1 MINKPYRPWYDDA
14 KDYNT
19 NAPSYYD
26 YLANEINLE
35 KVQTDAINDLLVRD
49 VDFKDS
55 DEVHVDKLTDWH
67 SDDNS
72 EHAKITFKAHVI
84 SSPSS
89 TTQTIDGVDHVA
101 SNGIKV
107 LHDGLYA
114 PDYKKVLEKYST
126 DTNSKFTKVTNDI
139 NTINTKLPYKENK
152 LESSR
157 KTITVTHGEEGTS
170 ATTKVDTNP
179 QKVLEHDNLK
189 VGEKLVKTHNA
200 SSNDTTISLDSNF
213 ISQVNKAT
221 SDVSGKQDKL
231 TASGG
236 IDLTDN
242 NLTLKTY
249 PTYGSDL
256 NKLTETCIVKPN
268 TNTTNLPTGASPE
281 GILLSYVVRDVSIQY
296 YVPYNNT
303 NLYVRTGEKV
313 TSTPAWHPWQT
324 ILNST
329 NLNDAIKT
337 FNKSTNLQNPDIYKF
352 HVFSNVTSLVTG
364 NWGFEFFNDT
374 IAKIYNVKIKVG
386 TINQAN
392 PGTIIAQ
399 QNVST
404 LLEAGVPQDFITKAT
419 NGFVFRAGYY
429 LGDTLKRIA
438 FELKTEGDK
447 LNLRVKYY
455 DATGTITS
463 VQVVQGHECTPIAV
477 PYNNPVSIE
486 ETGEL
491 KPVVDSTNE

>member
-1 MINKPYRPWYDDA
+1 MINKPYRPWYDDT

-89 TTQTIDGVDHVA
+89 TTQTIDGVDYVT
-101 SNGIKV
+101 SNGVKV

-114 PDYKKVLEKYST
+114 PDYKKVLEKYSA

-157 KTITVTHGEEGTS
+157 KTITVTHGAEGTS

-189 VGEKLVKTHNA
+189 VGEKLVKTHND
-200 SSNDTTISLDSNF
+200 SSNETTISLDNNF

-231 TASGG
+231 SASGG

-242 NLTLKTY
+242 NLTLKTF

-256 NKLTETCIVKPN
+256 NTLKETCIVKPN
-268 TNTTNLPTGASPE
+268 NYTTNLPSGASPE
-281 GILLSYVVRDVSIQY
+281 GILLSYVVSDVSIQY

-303 NLYVRTGEKV
+303 NLYVRTGGKI
-313 TSTPAWHPWQT
+313 TTTPTWTPWQT

-329 NLNDAIKT
+329 NLNDAIKI
-337 FNKSTNLQNPDIYKF
+337 FNKSNNLQNPDIYEF
-352 HVFSNVTSLVTG
+352 HAFSNVASLVTG
-364 NWGFEFFNDT
+364 DWGFEFFNDT
-374 IAKIYNVKIKVG
+374 NAKIYNVKIKVG
-386 TINQAN
+386 TINEAN

-399 QNVST
+399 QNVSA
-404 LLEAGVPQDFITKAT
+404 LLAAGVPQDFINKAT
-419 NGFVFRAGYY
+419 NGYVFRAGYY
-429 LGDTLKRIA
+429 LGDTLNRIA
-438 FELKTEGDK
+438 FELKTEEDK
-447 LNLRVKYY
+447 LNLKVKYY
-455 DATGTITS
+455 DTTGTINS
-463 VQVVQGHECTPIAV
+463 VQVVQGHECAPIAV
-477 PYNNPVSIE
+477 PYNNTVSIE

>member
-1 MINKPYRPWYDDA
+1 MINKPYRPWYDDT

-19 NAPSYYD
+19 NAPTYYD

-89 TTQTIDGVDHVA
+89 ATQTIDGVEYVT

-114 PDYKKVLEKYST
+114 PDYKKVLEKYSA
-126 DTNSKFTKVTNDI
+126 DTNSKITKVTNDI

-152 LESSR
+152 VESSR

-189 VGEKLVKTHNA
+189 VGEKLVKTHNE
-200 SSNDTTISLDSNF
+200 SSNDTTISLDRNF

-231 TASGG
+231 TTSGG
-236 IDLTDN
+236 IDLTNN

-256 NKLTETCIVKPN
+256 NTLTETCIVNPN
-268 TNTTNLPTGASPE
+268 SQTTNLPTDASAD
-281 GILLSYVVRDVSIQY
+281 GVLLSYVVSDVAVQY
-296 YVPYNNT
+296 YVPYNNK
-303 NLYVRTGEKV
+303 NLYVRSGVKV
-313 TSTPAWHPWQT
+313 SSTPTWTQWQT
-324 ILNST
+324 ILNLTS
-329 NLNDAIKT
+329 LNDVIKT
-337 FNKSTNLQNPDIYKF
+337 FNKSTNLQNPDIYNY
-352 HVFSNVTSLVTG
+352 HEFSNVTTEG
-364 NWGFEFFNDT
+364 KWGFEFFNDT
-374 IAKIYNVKIKVG
+374 NAKIYNVKIKVG
-386 TINQAN
+386 IITKAEE
-392 PGTIIAQ
+392 GSIIAQ
-399 QNVST
+399 QSVSA
-404 LLEAGVPQDFITKAT
+404 LLKAGVPQDFINKAK
-419 NGFVFRAGYY
+419 NGYVFRSGYY
-429 LGDTLKRIA
+429 LGDSLNRVA
-438 FELKTEGDK
+438 FELKTEDE
-447 LNLRVKYY
+447 LINLKVKYY
-455 DATGTITS
+455 DTKGTLNN
-463 VQVVQGHECTPIAV
+463 VQVVQGHECSPVAV
-477 PYNNPVSIE
+477 AYNNPVSIE
-486 ETGEL
+486 ETDEL
-491 KPVVDSTNE
+491 KPVVDSTDA

>member
-1 MINKPYRPWYDDA
+1 MINKPYRPWYDDT

-55 DEVHVDKLTDWH
+55 DEIHVDKLTDWH
-67 SDDNS
+67 SDDDS

-89 TTQTIDGVDHVA
+89 ATQTIDGVDYVA

-114 PDYKKVLEKYST
+114 PDYQKVLEKYSA

-157 KTITVTHGEEGTS
+157 ETITVTHGAEGTS

-189 VGEKLVKTHNA
+189 VGEKLVKTHNT

-221 SDVSGKQDKL
+221 TDVSGKQDKL

-236 IDLTDN
+236 IDLTNN
-242 NLTLKTY
+242 NLALKTY

-256 NKLTETCIVKPN
+256 NTLTETCIVKPN
-268 TNTTNLPTGASPE
+268 SHTTNLPTGASPE

-296 YVPYNNT
+296 YVPYNNK

-313 TSTPAWHPWQT
+313 TSNPTWQPWQT

-329 NLNDAIKT
+329 NLDDTVKT
-337 FNKSTNLQNPDIYKF
+337 FNKSTNLQNPDIYEYHK
-352 HVFSNVTSLVTG
+352 FSNVKTSG
-364 NWGFEFFNDT
+364 EWGFEFFNDT
-374 IAKIYNVKIKVG
+374 NAKIYNVKVKVG
-386 TINQAN
+386 IITEAN
-392 PGTIIAQ
+392 PDSIIAQ
-399 QNVST
+399 QSVSE
-404 LLEAGVPQDFITKAT
+404 LLARGVPQDFITKAS
-419 NGFVFRAGYY
+419 NGYVFRSGYY
-429 LGDTLKRIA
+429 LGDSLKRIA
-438 FELKTEGDK
+438 FELKTEQGI

-455 DATGTITS
+455 DGEGTIRNTT
-463 VQVVQGHECTPIAV
+463 VVQGHECAPIAV
-477 PYNNPVSIE
+477 PYNNAASIE

>member
-1 MINKPYRPWYDDA
+1 MINKPYRPWYDDT

-89 TTQTIDGVDHVA
+89 TTQTIDGVDYVS

-157 KTITVTHGEEGTS
+157 ETITVTHGAEGTS

-236 IDLTDN
+236 IDLTNN
-242 NLTLKTY
+242 NLTLKNY

-256 NKLTETCIVKPN
+256 NTLTETCIVKPN
-268 TNTTNLPTGASPE
+268 SYTTNLPTDASPE
-281 GILLSYVVRDVSIQY
+281 GVLLSYVVRDVSVQY
-296 YVPYNNT
+296 YVPYNNK

-313 TSTPAWHPWQT
+313 TSTPTWNPWQK
-324 ILNST
+324 ILNLT

-352 HVFSNVTSLVTG
+352 HKFSNVKATG
-364 NWGFEFFNDT
+364 DWGFEFFNDT
-374 IAKIYNVKIKVG
+374 YSNIYNVKVKVG
-386 TINQAN
+386 TITEAN
-392 PGTIIAQ
+392 PGSIIAQ
-399 QNVST
+399 QSVN
-404 LLEAGVPQDFITKAT
+404 LLLTAGVPQDFITKAT
-419 NGFVFRAGYY
+419 NGYVFRSGYY
-429 LGDTLKRIA
+429 LGDTLNRVA
-438 FELKTEGDK
+438 FELKTEDDK

-455 DATGTITS
+455 DTSGTINNT
-463 VQVVQGHECTPIAV
+463 QVVQGHECVPIAV
-477 PYNNPVSIE
+477 PYNSPVSIE
-486 ETGEL
+486 ETDEL

>member
-1 MINKPYRPWYDDA
+1 MINKPYRPWYDDT

-89 TTQTIDGVDHVA
+89 STQTIDGVDYVT

-114 PDYKKVLEKYST
+114 PDYKKVLEKYSA

-157 KTITVTHGEEGTS
+157 ETITVSHGAEGTS

-189 VGEKLVKTHNA
+189 VGEKLVKTHNT
-200 SSNDTTISLDSNF
+200 SSNETTISLDSNF

-236 IDLTDN
+236 IDLTEN
-242 NLTLKTY
+242 NLSLKTY
-249 PTYGSDL
+249 PTYEGDL
-256 NKLTETCIVKPN
+256 NTLTETCIVKPN
-268 TNTTNLPTGASPE
+268 TSTSNLPTGAPTE
-281 GILLSYVVRDVSIQY
+281 GILLSYVVSDVSIQY
-296 YVPYNNT
+296 YVPHNNT
-303 NLYVRTGEKV
+303 NLYVRTGEQI
-313 TSTPAWHPWQT
+313 TTTTTPNWNPWQT
-324 ILNST
+324 ILNTT
-329 NLNDAIKT
+329 NLDDAIKT
-337 FNKSTNLQNPDIYKF
+337 FNKSTNLQNPDIYNF
-352 HVFSNVTSLVTG
+352 HVFSNVTATG
-364 NWGFEFFNDT
+364 DWGFEFFNDT
-374 IAKIYNVKIKVG
+374 NAKIYNVKVKVG
-386 TINQAN
+386 TITTAN
-392 PGTIIAQ
+392 PGSIIAQ
-399 QNVST
+399 QSVNA
-404 LLEAGVPQDFITKAT
+404 LLAVGVPQDFITKAS
-419 NGFVFRAGYY
+419 NGYVFRSGYY
-429 LGDTLKRIA
+429 LGDSLKRIA
-438 FELKTEGDK
+438 FELKTESEVV
-447 LNLRVKYY
+447 NLRVKYY
-455 DATGTITS
+455 DKEGTINNI
-463 VQVVQGHECTPIAV
+463 QVVQGHECAPIAI
-477 PYNNPVSIE
+477 PYNNTISI
-486 ETGEL
+486 
-491 KPVVDSTNE
+491 